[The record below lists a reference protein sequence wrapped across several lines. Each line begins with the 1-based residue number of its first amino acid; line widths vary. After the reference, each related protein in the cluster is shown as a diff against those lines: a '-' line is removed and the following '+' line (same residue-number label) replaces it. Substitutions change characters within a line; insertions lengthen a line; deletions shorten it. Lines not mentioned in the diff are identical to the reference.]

1 MSGAKTKY
9 GVIDNPFNLDY
20 SFIKEAYADVNNT
33 MKLEEGSLI
42 KLTPTENTKIP
53 VLSGTIPS
61 VSIQLSANDYQLV
74 GYKEKQNRDT
84 GTVFMP

>member
-9 GVIDNPFNLDY
+9 GVIDNPFNIDY

-42 KLTPTENTKIP
+42 KLAPIENAKIP
-53 VLSGTIPS
+53 VLSGTIPV
-61 VSIQLSANDYQLV
+61 VSIRLSAYDENGKVIKKSQV
-74 GYKEKQNRDT
+74 
-84 GTVFMP
+84 